1 MSPCCAVDEKV
12 KGHVSELFHITVE
25 LAGQPGFQDGD
36 VCLRRA
42 GYLPPG
48 GAVPYPQFVRPG
60 RLSPHDRRLRLL
72 PMLLTHLS
80 FREIDEEM
88 FLAGPRRGHR
98 DPAQFPQA
106 QGSGMVTC
114 V

>member
-1 MSPCCAVDEKV
+1 MATCASAEQA
-12 KGHVSELFHITVE
+12 T
-25 LAGQPGFQDGD
+25 
-36 VCLRRA
+36 CLRA
-42 GYLPPG
+42 ELS
-48 GAVPYPQFVRPG
+48 PYPQFVRPG

-88 FLAGPRRGHR
+88 LLAGPRRGHR